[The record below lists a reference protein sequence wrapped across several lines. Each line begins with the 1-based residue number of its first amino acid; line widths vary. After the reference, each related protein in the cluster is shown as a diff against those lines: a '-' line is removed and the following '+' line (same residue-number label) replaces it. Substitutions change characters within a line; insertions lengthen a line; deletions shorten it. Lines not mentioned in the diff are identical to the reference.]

1 MKKKF
6 YFILA
11 IVASATIVSCT
22 SDEYVGE
29 NPGTGSNDAITF
41 GSGFKAVT
49 RAGNLTGEDAA
60 TLLDNHFKVYGVK
73 KVSTAWSDVFKNYIV
88 WYNTTATSSNPDK
101 DWEYVGTTSQTYG
114 AANKNLP
121 ADQYIKY
128 WDQSADNYHF
138 VAGSPAANFTF
149 NTNDG
154 NIVSTVTGIA
164 GHINAN
170 PGTIGSTTYSSVYI
184 SEPVN
189 VSNTDFKKEVTLSF
203 TRQQSFVRVGVYETI
218 PGYRISD
225 IHFYSYDATGW
236 KTTAETTQNIILAS
250 QTGNYFTGATNAKAT
265 VSYNWT
271 GTPSYTYTY
280 VTDDTDHA
288 LTQQK
293 NWYGGLLDGVKATSS
308 TETTI
313 SNLYGTDKDMAA
325 STGYF
330 TVIPTASSL
339 TAAPILVK
347 CDYTLTSLDG
357 SGEVINVTGATAAIP
372 AAFTLWKPNT
382 SYTYLFKISE
392 DTNGKTGPDGP
403 EGLFPITFD
412 AVVKVEEDGTAQGI
426 ITTVSTPSITTYQE
440 GSVTAGGI
448 KYKYNSTTPSDTKP
462 IYFTAQNEKTG
473 ALFTLT
479 TGGTAVSNVQVYK
492 LAGAATEADLQV
504 KAPTTTF
511 VTTLVSSATVVGSW
525 TIPAG
530 AAYFT
535 PDAAGYYAIQ
545 YQTSADP
552 VAYTYKIVYVE

>member
-29 NPGTGSNDAITF
+29 KPETGSNDAITF

-49 RAGNLTGEDAA
+49 RAEGTDAA
-60 TLLDNHFKVYGVK
+60 ALLDNHFKVYGVK

-114 AANKNLP
+114 AANKTLP

-313 SNLYGTDKDMAA
+313 SNLYGTDKDMAE

-330 TVIPTASSL
+330 TVIPSASNL
-339 TAAPILVK
+339 TAAPILIK
-347 CDYTLTSLDG
+347 CDYVLSSLDNN
-357 SGEVINVTGATAAIP
+357 GETINVTATAAIP
-372 AAFTLWKPNT
+372 AAFALWKPNT
-382 SYTYLFKISE
+382 SYTYLFKIT
-392 DTNGKTGPDGP
+392 DND
-403 EGLFPITFD
+403 LCPITFD
-412 AVVKVEEDGTAQGI
+412 AVVVDATDAKEGT
-426 ITTVSTPSITTYQE
+426 ITTVTTPSITTYQA
-440 GSVTAGGI
+440 GSVTDYGV
-448 KYKYNSTTPSDTKP
+448 KYVKDKA
-462 IYFTAQNEKTG
+462 ITATVTD
-473 ALFTLT
+473 AT
-479 TGGTAVSNVQVYK
+479 TGTVKDINKTTAGVGYVQVYSLGTTAK
-492 LAGAATEADLQV
+492 TEVDLQV
-504 KAPTTTF
+504 SRPTT
-511 VTTLVSSATVVGSW
+511 
-525 TIPAG
+525 G
-530 AAYFT
+530 AIDINIADNVLSFT
-535 PDAAGYYAIQ
+535 PADAGYYAIE
-545 YQTSADP
+545 YQTKAATTEPASPA
-552 VAYTYKIVYVE
+552 AYTYKIVHVEE